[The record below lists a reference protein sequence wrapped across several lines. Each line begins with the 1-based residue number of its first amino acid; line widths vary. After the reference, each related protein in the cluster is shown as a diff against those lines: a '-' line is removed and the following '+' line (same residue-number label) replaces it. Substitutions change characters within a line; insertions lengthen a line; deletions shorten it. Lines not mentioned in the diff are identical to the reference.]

1 MTALVTKHLPLVS
14 GAPDGIKKLRA
25 LILELAMRGKLVPHD
40 HCESPVGD
48 LLARISLV
56 RNSSSPKG
64 KGRKGAPIE
73 HGLEPRFD
81 APAGWQWVRLGDLL
95 TKIGAGSTPL
105 GGKQAYVASGV
116 KFLRSQNV
124 WNEGL
129 RLDEVALISEET
141 HQKMSGTH
149 VAAGDILFNITG
161 ASIGRCAIVPDSFDA
176 GNVSQHVTIIR
187 PCIPDICSYLHKVL
201 MSGLIQDTVMAVQV
215 GVSREGLSIGKL
227 VQFPIPLPP
236 LEEQHRIVAKVDEL
250 MALCDRLE
258 ADQADAEAAHAQLVQ
273 ALLDSLT
280 QATDAADFRASW
292 QRLSEHF
299 HTLFTTE
306 SSIDALKQTVLQLAV
321 MGRLVQQVDADESA
335 LKLLD
340 RIAQDLATTNQ
351 SSRSKKS
358 RVIADVES
366 SERYTELPGSWAWTR
381 LGALVRESGAGWSP
395 SCEARQRIGDEWG
408 VLKVS
413 AVSWGEY
420 RAAENKAL
428 PANLEARP
436 EHEVKVGDFLVSR
449 ANTAEL
455 VARSVVVEAT
465 PPRLMLS
472 DKIVRL
478 NLTALCNLR
487 FINLV
492 NSAPASR
499 NYYSAIAGGT
509 SSSMKNVSR
518 EQILNLP
525 LALPPLEEQ
534 NRIVAKVDELMAL
547 CDQLKTQLAEVRQ
560 QHAQLA
566 TVLVEQAI
574 AA

>member
-1 MTALVTKHLPLVS
+1 MTALVTKHLPLVA
-14 GAPDGIKKLRA
+14 GAPDGIKKLRE
-25 LILELAMRGKLVPHD
+25 LILDLAVSGKLVPQAQEPTAIEKHSPQNDASEAAALRSSADADYTPFPTPSEWGWKKLGDIAVIERGGSPRPIKSFLTTASDGLNWIKIGDTEKGGKYITSASEKIRPEGLAKTRMVYPGDFLLTNSMSFGRPYITQIEGCIHD
-40 HCESPVGD
+40 GW
-48 LLARISLV
+48 LRISPPDSLDRDYLYALLSSQYV
-56 RNSSSPKG
+56 R
-64 KGRKGAPIE
+64 
-73 HGLEPRFD
+73 RFFVN
-81 APAGWQWVRLGDLL
+81 A
-95 TKIGAGSTPL
+95 
-105 GGKQAYVASGV
+105 
-116 KFLRSQNV
+116 
-124 WNEGL
+124 
-129 RLDEVALISEET
+129 
-141 HQKMSGTH
+141 
-149 VAAGDILFNITG
+149 AAGAVVMNLNAD
-161 ASIGRCAIVPDSFDA
+161 
-176 GNVSQHVTIIR
+176 
-187 PCIPDICSYLHKVL
+187 KV
-201 MSGLIQDTVMAVQV
+201 
-215 GVSREGLSIGKL
+215 RELP
-227 VQFPIPLPP
+227 VPLPP
-236 LEEQHRIVAKVDEL
+236 LAEQHRIVAKVDEL

-306 SSIDALKQTVLQLAV
+306 ASIEALKQTVLQLAV

-455 VARSVVVEAT
+455 VARRVVVGAR

-547 CDQLKTQLAEVRQ
+547 CDQLKTQLAEARQ
-560 QHAQLA
+560 QHSQLA
-566 TVLVEQAI
+566 SVLVEQAV
-574 AA
+574 A